1 MDYYRLVGA
10 IVLIIS
16 IGVIAVGLVARFL
29 RVVITDAVADGILE
43 ADWSAR
49 EPEKSKKVSGG
60 PRRGRRCRTPTTPK
74 PSSSG
79 RVAMTLDATFEIA
92 RQRRR

>member
-29 RVVITDAVADGILE
+29 RVVITDAVADGIFE
-43 ADWSAR
+43 ADWRRKRAR
-49 EPEKSKKVSGG
+49 KEQEGK
-60 PRRGRRCRTPTTPK
+60 RRAK
-74 PSSSG
+74 AWS
-79 RVAMTLDATFEIA
+79 
-92 RQRRR
+92 

>member
-43 ADWSAR
+43 ADWRRKGAR
-49 EPEKSKKVSGG
+49 K
-60 PRRGRRCRTPTTPK
+60 
-74 PSSSG
+74 
-79 RVAMTLDATFEIA
+79 
-92 RQRRR
+92 

>member
-16 IGVIAVGLVARFL
+16 IGIIAVGLVARFL

-43 ADWSAR
+43 ADWRRKGAR
-49 EPEKSKKVSGG
+49 KEQEGK
-60 PRRGRRCRTPTTPK
+60 RRAK
-74 PSSSG
+74 AWS
-79 RVAMTLDATFEIA
+79 
-92 RQRRR
+92 